1 MAPIQCTLNEF
12 ATITGFSRAVVPK
25 WLDES
30 MPAECTGKNG
40 VKVTIN
46 LSAAMRWLIDK
57 ERKRQMPESDLAA
70 ERLRS
75 LRNKLT
81 I

>member
-1 MAPIQCTLNEF
+1 
-12 ATITGFSRAVVPK
+12 
-25 WLDES
+25 

-40 VKVTIN
+40 AKVTIN